1 MCSSDLPSQANTR
14 QDATETWTALSTGA
28 FGSKNKHPQEQL
40 RGTDVE
46 ERVKNEM
53 LAALG
58 SALGASEP
66 LAPLRW
72 RLQLWG
78 AALPLNAH
86 VSDVPFAWDAANKIG
101 VVGDW
106 LSVEGGPVASI
117 EAAFCS
123 GDALAKHL
131 AAAPSESAG
140 LEGSYQAFE
149 TVFSRR
155 PPRSAAPPAKSS
167 RTDAEKQEKKLR
179 KGAGSVSYTTL

>member
-1 MCSSDLPSQANTR
+1 MCSRTMACSPSRRTR
-14 QDATETWTALSTGA
+14 AKKLGWAKDGDATETWTALSTGA

-86 VSDVPFAWDAANKIG
+86 VADVPFAWDADNKIG

-117 EAAFCS
+117 E
-123 GDALAKHL
+123 
-131 AAAPSESAG
+131 
-140 LEGSYQAFE
+140 
-149 TVFSRR
+149 
-155 PPRSAAPPAKSS
+155 
-167 RTDAEKQEKKLR
+167 
-179 KGAGSVSYTTL
+179 